1 MTRTLV
7 LVAAFLLTAVDLPA
21 TAAQPYTINAILSLT
36 GSGAF
41 LGHAEQVTLKAAEA
55 VINKTGGIRGRPVQF
70 TIADD
75 QSSTVL
81 AVQLANDLIAQNVA
95 VMIGPTLS
103 ATCSAISP
111 IINKSGP
118 VEYCVSPG
126 IHPAADSY
134 AFSTSMSVR
143 DSIRGALRYFHTR
156 GWHRVGL
163 LATIDATGQEGEQD
177 VRELLALPEN
187 RDLSLVAVEHLN
199 TTDLSSSAQITRI
212 QAANPDVFITWMTGT
227 PFGLV
232 LKQISQN
239 GFEVPVMSPSGNA
252 ITVQLAQYIPFF
264 PKELYFSSLVG
275 LGGDVL
281 RPGPIRDASKLFNAA
296 LRAQGVT
303 PDNGYVFAW
312 DPAML
317 LVDALRHLGP
327 DATATQIRD
336 YLEQLHG
343 FAGINGIYDF
353 RDGSQRGLGINAEMV
368 IRWDIPTK
376 RWVPVTGPAGR
387 KL

>member
-163 LATIDATGQEGEQD
+163 LATIDATGQ
-177 VRELLALPEN
+177 
-187 RDLSLVAVEHLN
+187 
-199 TTDLSSSAQITRI
+199 
-212 QAANPDVFITWMTGT
+212 
-227 PFGLV
+227 
-232 LKQISQN
+232 
-239 GFEVPVMSPSGNA
+239 
-252 ITVQLAQYIPFF
+252 
-264 PKELYFSSLVG
+264 
-275 LGGDVL
+275 
-281 RPGPIRDASKLFNAA
+281 
-296 LRAQGVT
+296 
-303 PDNGYVFAW
+303 
-312 DPAML
+312 
-317 LVDALRHLGP
+317 
-327 DATATQIRD
+327 
-336 YLEQLHG
+336 
-343 FAGINGIYDF
+343 
-353 RDGSQRGLGINAEMV
+353 
-368 IRWDIPTK
+368 
-376 RWVPVTGPAGR
+376 
-387 KL
+387 